1 MYSIIRNILFLFDAE
16 KSHVFSLGM
25 LSFLERAGLLGLLLK
40 RRVNAPVN
48 VMGIEF
54 PNAVGLAAGLDKD
67 AAHIDALAE
76 CGFGF
81 IEVGTVTP
89 VAQPGNDKPRLFRLQ
104 ADHAIINRM
113 GFNNKGV
120 DNLVA
125 NVRKRRADCVLG
137 INIGKNKV
145 TPLENAVDDYIL
157 CMQAVYPHAD
167 YITINISSP
176 NTPGLREL
184 QHGEGLSSL
193 LNQLKLKQ
201 AELHEQYSR
210 YVPLAVKIAPDLEDD
225 EICDIAERLIAA
237 GIDAVIATNTTNSR
251 PESLK
256 EKTLAGQQGGLSGQ
270 PVYELSTRVLE
281 KLIAALDGKLPV
293 IAVGG
298 ISSAEEAV
306 AKLKAGAKLVQVYT
320 GFIYSGPA
328 LINQC
333 ATRCAQYLETK

>member
-1 MYSIIRNILFLFDAE
+1 MYSIFRKILFLFDAE
-16 KSHVFSLGM
+16 KSHVLSLGM
-25 LSFLERAGLLGLLLK
+25 LSLLDRVGLLGLLLK
-40 RRVNAPVN
+40 TRVTAPVN

-67 AAHIDALAE
+67 AAHIDALAK

-113 GFNNKGV
+113 GFNNDGV

-125 NVRKRRADCVLG
+125 NVRKHRADCVLG

-145 TPLENAVDDYIL
+145 TPLENAVDDYVL

-201 AELHEQYSR
+201 AELHKQYSR

-225 EICDIAERLIAA
+225 EISDIAARLIAA
-237 GIDAVIATNTTNSR
+237 EIDAVIATNTTNSR
-251 PESLK
+251 PETLK
-256 EKTLAGQQGGLSGQ
+256 EKTLAEEQGGLSGE
-270 PVYELSTRVLE
+270 PVYDLSTRVLV
-281 KLIAALDGKLPV
+281 KLISALDGKLPV

-298 ISSAEEAV
+298 ISSAEQAV
-306 AKLKAGAKLVQVYT
+306 AKLKAGAKLVQIYT
-320 GFIYSGPA
+320 GFIYAGPK
-328 LINQC
+328 LVNDC
-333 ATRCAQYLETK
+333 ASQCAQYLKTK

>member
-1 MYSIIRNILFLFDAE
+1 MYSIIRKILFLFDAE
-16 KSHVFSLGM
+16 KSHVLSLGM
-25 LSFLERAGLLGLLLK
+25 LSFIDRIGFLGLFMK
-40 RRVNAPVN
+40 RRVHAPVT

-67 AAHIDALAE
+67 AAHIDALAK

-89 VAQPGNDKPRLFRLQ
+89 VAQPGNDKPRLFRLK
-104 ADHAIINRM
+104 ADRAIINRM
-113 GFNNKGV
+113 GFNNAGV

-125 NVRKRRADCVLG
+125 NVRKHRADCVLG

-145 TPLENAVDDYIL
+145 TPLEDAVDDYRR

-193 LNQLKLKQ
+193 LKELKFKQ
-201 AELHEQYSR
+201 AELHKQYSR

-225 EICDIAERLIAA
+225 EISDIAARLIAA
-237 GIDAVIATNTTNSR
+237 DIDAVIATNTTNSR
-251 PESLK
+251 PDTLK
-256 EKTLAGQQGGLSGQ
+256 EKKLAEEQGGLSGQ
-270 PVYELSTRVLE
+270 PVYELSTQVLE
-281 KLIAALDGKLPV
+281 KFISALDGKIPV

-306 AKLKAGAKLVQVYT
+306 AKLKAGAKLVQIYT
-320 GFIYSGPA
+320 GFIYSGPK
-328 LINQC
+328 LINDC
-333 ATRCAQYLETK
+333 AERCARYLKSG